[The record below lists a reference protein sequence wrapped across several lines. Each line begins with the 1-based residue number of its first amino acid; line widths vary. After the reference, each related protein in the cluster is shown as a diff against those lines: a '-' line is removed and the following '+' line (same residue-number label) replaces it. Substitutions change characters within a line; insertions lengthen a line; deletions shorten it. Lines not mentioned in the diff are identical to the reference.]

1 MSADRR
7 GRGDSQGF
15 CTLRRLCVRRGFAT
29 YPFTKTWLRVRVH
42 SARNIVVAGNR
53 SVLHAHVNYQ
63 LILSLGAFGLKLVY
77 IIGRRPYIDSVT
89 NLAQALITLVGMI
102 AVNMTYLS
110 RQGVFDRVT
119 EVQITGGTL
128 IVAGTVAAIL
138 GLVALFISR
147 IIKSYS
153 ASVGTP
159 GDKPTPDVAAA
170 AQKIDVENIE
180 DETEKFEVEAEK
192 IQDVDEH
199 KIEDAAASQA
209 WINVTIDDGGDES
222 SGSHY
227 SDFE

>member
-159 GDKPTPDVAAA
+159 GDKPTPDFAAA
-170 AQKIDVENIE
+170 AQNIE
-180 DETEKFEVEAEK
+180 DETEKIEVEAEK
-192 IQDVDEH
+192 IQKVDEH
-199 KIEDAAASQA
+199 EIEDAAASQA

-222 SGSHY
+222 SGSQY
-227 SDFE
+227 SDF